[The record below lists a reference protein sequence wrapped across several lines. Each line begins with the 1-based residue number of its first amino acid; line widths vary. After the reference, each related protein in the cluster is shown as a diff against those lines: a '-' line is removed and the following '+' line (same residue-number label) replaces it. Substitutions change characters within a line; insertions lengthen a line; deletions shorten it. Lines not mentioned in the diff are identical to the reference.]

1 MVESDRLRS
10 RGKDSLVSVAGPAVD
25 VVVAGILLMVIS
37 LGSPAFIASPTD
49 PQHAAFWS
57 AITLLAFLQVAA
69 AMLNLLPVP
78 GLDGYGIIEPW
89 LSDDLRRM
97 GRQIAPYG
105 LLIVF
110 ALLFSV
116 PATR

>member
-1 MVESDRLRS
+1 
-10 RGKDSLVSVAGPAVD
+10 
-25 VVVAGILLMVIS
+25 
-37 LGSPAFIASPTD
+37 
-49 PQHAAFWS
+49 
-57 AITLLAFLQVAA
+57 
-69 AMLNLLPVP
+69 MLNLLPVP

-116 PATR
+116 PATRNLFYDTADRIMNAASAPVNGHYFGYHLFQFWKN